1 VNNPPTDRP
10 RALHFLEAADFVR
23 DAHFRDGLSVQ
34 EIGAALRHTADAADP
49 MVGSLARDG
58 FGLDEIAAMLAEPA
72 VPAGLVAVPP
82 TSTDRPGCSDP
93 IECSHEAAL
102 GQARE
107 TNRRLNYEKQRL
119 ESELGTYRR
128 AVRQW
133 HVSERGTYISLG
145 SLRAIGKAA
154 GVDILGSRR
163 GLKHFDRVEQ
173 AEAAI
178 ERVRALHQPDANGE
192 CQHCHHSSPC
202 PTVQALGAADAVLA
216 VLPAGSEDTTTTRAE
231 RDSLG
236 READR
241 LRKDWVAMRTRA
253 EQAEAE
259 RDSYGEQLDEAAE
272 TIAART
278 VEVNRLTEEL
288 RRLAAETQPAHSCG
302 NCEGVDPDSC
312 LTNLDRPAVKA
323 QQAVKQTPDTE
334 DEWCKCRSC
343 WGWFVEEH
351 PGEDL
356 DELGRDLGWWSG
368 LPVHRDAP
376 AASAG
381 VQTDEKPVPC
391 SAVALRVHHAP
402 HGWEPQ
408 PGMDQVRCGGYPV
421 ASHG

>member
-1 VNNPPTDRP
+1 MNNPPTDRP

-34 EIGAALRHTADAADP
+34 EISAALRHTADAADP

-216 VLPAGSEDTTTTRAE
+216 VLPAGSEDTTTTRA
-231 RDSLG
+231 DAL
-236 READR
+236 
-241 LRKDWVAMRTRA
+241 T
-253 EQAEAE
+253 EAE
-259 RDSYGEQLDEAAE
+259 RTMLTYALDQAQEHIWSRDGFTDEDQAAV
-272 TIAART
+272 TS
-278 VEVNRLTEEL
+278 L
-288 RRLAAETQPAHSCG
+288 RRLAAETQPSEPEAEPPPVGYSGKGRVWCL
-302 NCEGVDPDSC
+302 NCPRPDGEDVPVGVD
-312 LTNLDRPAVKA
+312 L
-323 QQAVKQTPDTE
+323 
-334 DEWCKCRSC
+334 
-343 WGWFVEEH
+343 VEPYEQCA
-351 PGEDL
+351 GC
-356 DELGRDLGWWSG
+356 GRD
-368 LPVHRDAP
+368 VVDVAQAA

-381 VQTDEKPVPC
+381 VQTDT
-391 SAVALRVHHAP
+391 AP
-402 HGWEPQ
+402 EPQ
-408 PGMDQVRCGGYPV
+408 RSRTARFLDALTHSGPGYDLTPDAAVQTEDP
-421 ASHG
+421 S